1 MLAANEY
8 AVCFKASERVAWSL
22 AEVVSRLDLDFTRRF
37 LPRRIFGG
45 DELVFLGPDQLRLL
59 NQIRGF
65 SYAHLFLFVE
75 EYIIL
80 QVGRQ
85 AQQHAPGEPD
95 AARALQRFA
104 AEETKHQEL
113 FRALKARLLAGLGEC
128 GEIGGMTDVA
138 RFIVSKPPLAV
149 MLLTSLLE
157 WITQRHYLECFQDN
171 RELDP
176 AFAEVFRLHWVEEA
190 QHARL
195 DTLEIQALCA
205 GVGPA
210 EREAAV
216 DVLVELLAAVDGL
229 LAQQV
234 ELDVASFER
243 LSGRTLTPDERRR
256 TTAAQLA
263 ANRWTFL
270 VSGLEHRVFQR
281 IVGDVSPAGA
291 AKLAAEL
298 EKYAA

>member
-1 MLAANEY
+1 MLEANEY
-8 AVCFKASERVAWSL
+8 AVCFKASERAAWSL
-22 AEVVSRLDLDFTRRF
+22 ADAVSRLDLDFSRRF

-45 DELVFLGPDQLRLL
+45 DELEFLDRDELRLL
-59 NQIRGF
+59 NHIRGF

-80 QVGRQ
+80 QVTRQ
-85 AQQHAPGEPD
+85 ARQHEPGEPD
-95 AARALQRFA
+95 ATRALLRFA
-104 AEETKHQEL
+104 AEETKHQDL
-113 FRALKARLLAGLGEC
+113 FRALKARLVAKLGEC

-171 RELDP
+171 KELDP
-176 AFAEVFRLHWVEEA
+176 AFSEVFRLHWVEEA

-205 GVGPA
+205 GLGPA
-210 EREAAV
+210 EREAAI
-216 DVLVELLAAVDGL
+216 DVLIELLAAVDGL

-234 ELDVASFER
+234 ELDITSFER
-243 LSGRTLTPDERRR
+243 LGGRTLTAEQRERTRI
-256 TTAAQLA
+256 AQHA
-263 ANRWTFL
+263 ANRWTFI
-270 VSGLEHRVFQR
+270 VSGLEHRVFRR
-281 IVGDVSPAGA
+281 IVGDVSPTGA
-291 AKLAAEL
+291 ARLVAEIK
-298 EKYAA
+298 KYGS